1 MYSAICCSLYL
12 KRNIV
17 NFLYLLKSLWKL
29 NSNPHTC
36 KSIFTSTMNL
46 RWTSPHPLFSGMVRY
61 IDKTKYVTKNNRL
74 SASLKKSPCLKI
86 IDHFTNLEIYF
97 LIAVF
102 RNLKIWTMHYKHWCC
117 WLLLIWLKM
126 VFPAVKTS
134 WFIAFPP
141 QSRV

>member
-1 MYSAICCSLYL
+1 
-12 KRNIV
+12 
-17 NFLYLLKSLWKL
+17 
-29 NSNPHTC
+29 
-36 KSIFTSTMNL
+36 MNL

-134 WFIAFPP
+134 WFIAFPLNP
-141 QSRV
+141 ECSMHSSTEARGSSFNMKKSLIDAWFGGS